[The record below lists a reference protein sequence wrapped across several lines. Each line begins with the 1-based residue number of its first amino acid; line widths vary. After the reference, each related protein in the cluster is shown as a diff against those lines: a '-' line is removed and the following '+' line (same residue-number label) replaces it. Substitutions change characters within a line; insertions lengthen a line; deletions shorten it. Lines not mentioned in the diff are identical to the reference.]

1 MVSKV
6 ERCHPV
12 LRPAGFSDGGGKFRT
27 VRPFA
32 RLEFANFQGQYS
44 LFLFCRQWIAR
55 KENPACAGLLRSVFF
70 MVAAVGIDRK

>member
-1 MVSKV
+1 MSSSLATATGITDDVRVATIRS
-6 ERCHPV
+6 
-12 LRPAGFSDGGGKFRT
+12 

-70 MVAAVGIDRK
+70 AVATLGINRE